1 MSQLLLMFCMVR
13 KKKYILLMFHN
24 SNREKK
30 VILLMISN
38 GEKRKA
44 KFEECKGNF
53 DGQGLCDYL
62 AVKN

>member
-1 MSQLLLMFCMVR
+1 
-13 KKKYILLMFHN
+13 MFHN

-30 VILLMISN
+30 VILLMNSN
-38 GEKRKA
+38 GEKHKA

-53 DGQGLCDYL
+53 DGQGLWDYL

>member
-1 MSQLLLMFCMVR
+1 MVR

-38 GEKRKA
+38 GEIRKA

-53 DGQGLCDYL
+53 DGQGLWDYL